1 MSAIKAK
8 LSNQDTIDGFIL
20 RIFPYFVVIVA
31 ALGIVLFT
39 ISWGS
44 HSNLG
49 HFLYSLAV
57 AYTAGFIVLGIPVI
71 LLSNDAVVKN
81 RFVLP
86 VMFLLATLLG
96 LIFWYGFGPA
106 IDGLNRFISGFYWFV
121 NKSGLEYSLE
131 TTLVGIYVLLFISL
145 LASYGV
151 ISVVVA
157 YFRKYYARILHSLE
171 RNDDSKLCCSARK
184 AFGIPEVIDVSEVT
198 LDTPECTE
206 HFPHSLFVR
215 IFIYELVI
223 GLVIASYIFLNPVF
237 LQSVQ
242 YGEMMVLMML
252 LSLFVSVFVVPV
264 SILHSLGATA
274 HSEGNRPFPIW
285 EGMKNRMFHPAF
297 YVALFFTLLWISI
310 YTQMDSYRILSHY
323 MGYLLFMV
331 FLSALV
337 AFIYLNSFYAPFKRG
352 IVENFNE
359 SEIERK

>member
-8 LSNQDTIDGFIL
+8 LSNQDTIDSFIL
-20 RIFPYFVVIVA
+20 RFFPYFVVIVA

-57 AYTAGFIVLGIPVI
+57 AYTAGFIVLGLPVI
-71 LLSNDAVVKN
+71 ILSNDAVIKN

-96 LIFWYGFGPA
+96 LIFWYVFGPA
-106 IDGLNRFISGFYWFV
+106 VDGLNRFISGFYWFV
-121 NKSGLEYSLE
+121 NKSGLEYSLV
-131 TTLVGIYVLLFISL
+131 TTLVGIYVLLFVSL

-171 RNDDSKLCCSARK
+171 RNDDSKLCRSARK
-184 AFGIPEVIDVSEVT
+184 TFGIPEVIDVSEVT
-198 LDTPECTE
+198 LETPEYTE
-206 HFPHSLFVR
+206 HFPHSLFIR
-215 IFIYELVI
+215 IFAYELVI

-274 HSEGNRPFPIW
+274 HSKGNRPFPIW

-323 MGYLLFMV
+323 MGYLLFMA

-337 AFIYLNSFYAPFKRG
+337 AFIYLNSFYIPLKRG

-359 SEIERK
+359 SETERK